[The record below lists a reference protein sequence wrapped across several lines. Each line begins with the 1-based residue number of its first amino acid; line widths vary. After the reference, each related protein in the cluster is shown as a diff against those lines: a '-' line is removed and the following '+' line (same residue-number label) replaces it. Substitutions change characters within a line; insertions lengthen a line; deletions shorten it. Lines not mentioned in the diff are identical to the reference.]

1 MNLVDNLLIS
11 NILVWAYVKASLRK
25 SCTNNFLDMRDNR
38 LPTVMSSIPI
48 TFLKRVSRHC
58 FRYMSGYR
66 FGLTGP
72 LLDYSVKKYKGH
84 RCVNQTIINTIE
96 KDYRDHK
103 ESIKLK

>member
-1 MNLVDNLLIS
+1 
-11 NILVWAYVKASLRK
+11 
-25 SCTNNFLDMRDNR
+25 
-38 LPTVMSSIPI
+38 
-48 TFLKRVSRHC
+48 
-58 FRYMSGYR
+58 MSGYR